1 MAASL
6 AVRISFERS
15 ARSVSRDDL
24 CSSVD
29 KRGTILT
36 ATYSMKMVRL
46 ASRTALNCI
55 NPLQETIGS
64 VEEGAKKEKEGGGDN
79 DLFSGFYILRQLH
92 FAHAARAN
100 RLAQSPI
107 PSRGGNCGSSSGLG
121 SRVGLTVIRACGHL
135 RRISRHRFGLTRL
148 HR

>member
-36 ATYSMKMVRL
+36 ATYIMQMVRL
-46 ASRTALNCI
+46 ASRMPLNWVK
-55 NPLQETIGS
+55 LFQETVGS
-64 VEEGAKKEKEGGGDN
+64 VEE
-79 DLFSGFYILRQLH
+79 
-92 FAHAARAN
+92 
-100 RLAQSPI
+100 
-107 PSRGGNCGSSSGLG
+107 
-121 SRVGLTVIRACGHL
+121 
-135 RRISRHRFGLTRL
+135 
-148 HR
+148 

>member
-36 ATYSMKMVRL
+36 ATCDIRMDQLANQTVLNGVSHLVRDI
-46 ASRTALNCI
+46 S
-55 NPLQETIGS
+55 Q
-64 VEEGAKKEKEGGGDN
+64 
-79 DLFSGFYILRQLH
+79 
-92 FAHAARAN
+92 
-100 RLAQSPI
+100 
-107 PSRGGNCGSSSGLG
+107 RG
-121 SRVGLTVIRACGHL
+121 VT
-135 RRISRHRFGLTRL
+135 
-148 HR
+148 